1 MECEWVAFDLGRGAS
16 YRGERT
22 EKGEGKHTNVRA
34 RWQRGWRERLAGV
47 DRERKSKATLG
58 TVILEPGSPMRI
70 QSKYTCVSISD
81 ESR

>member
-1 MECEWVAFDLGRGAS
+1 M
-16 YRGERT
+16 

-34 RWQRGWRERLAGV
+34 RWQRGESGSRASIV
-47 DRERKSKATLG
+47 KSKATLG

-70 QSKYTCVSISD
+70 QSDKYTCVSISD